1 MTNRIIS
8 LSADLDRTNVASLA
22 LEGAEM
28 LASGMGALTFDGS
41 AVTRVRLCAV
51 QMLASAA
58 RSAIG
63 AGVPFAVVEP
73 SVELVAAVRLCG
85 LTDLVLPDLVFPA
98 DGSAVQ

>member
-1 MTNRIIS
+1 MTNGMIS

-28 LASGMGALTFDGS
+28 LASGAGGLTFDGS

-58 RSAIG
+58 RSAAT
-63 AGVPFAVVEP
+63 AGVPFVVEQP
-73 SVELVAAVRLCG
+73 TAELIAAVRLCG
-85 LTDLVLPDLVFPA
+85 LSDLILPA
-98 DGSAVQ
+98 HGSAAQ

>member
-1 MTNRIIS
+1 MTNRTIS

-28 LASGMGALTFDGS
+28 LASGVGRLTFDGS

-58 RSAIG
+58 RSAAAG
-63 AGVPFAVVEP
+63 GVPFAVETP
-73 SVELVAAVRLCG
+73 SAELVAAVRLCG
-85 LTDLVLPDLVFPA
+85 LTDLILPA
-98 DGSAVQ
+98 HGSAAI